1 MKTHKLSTSRVLS
14 EKEMAEFRG
23 GAQPCKNGCRDGCIN
38 SCLPGCC
45 SGNKDGVILLPEVVI
60 TG

>member
-1 MKTHKLSTSRVLS
+1 MKIDKLNSARVLS

-38 SCLPGCC
+38 SCLPGCR
-45 SGNKDGVILLPEVVI
+45 SVNKDGVILLPEVVI